1 MEGEESRDVAVR
13 IPESL
18 DEWLT
23 AKTAALGVSRE
34 TLLVQ
39 LLAAYRLTDE
49 TTAGDLKAALEQHNA
64 VDSNQLAAVE
74 SALTQKVDTEVGELN
89 EKVDSLIDDVR
100 ARVIQVKKE
109 ADAKSESD
117 HTHPELSTVETL
129 EQSVNRLQDE
139 VDRLETAVDHETS
152 TRTDEHTA
160 LRERI
165 DDLESKLQTVARV
178 TLDMRNV
185 VRTDAERAERE
196 RLLST
201 LREIATEEGVRN
213 AKCGACGAP
222 IDVALLNDPTCPGCG
237 HLFTDIEPGTWLIRS
252 PRLVNTR
259 PELEVGSDEET
270 DLDVLAEVV
279 GEVEVAPGGNN
290 Q

>member
-13 IPESL
+13 IPNSL

-23 AKTAALGVSRE
+23 AKTDALGVSHE

-49 TTAGDLKAALEQHNA
+49 NAASDLKTALDQRDA
-64 VDSNQLAAVE
+64 VNSDQLASVE
-74 SALTQKVDTEVGELN
+74 ATLTQRLESEVGDVD
-89 EKVDSLIDDVR
+89 EKLESLIGDVR

-109 ADAKSESD
+109 ADAKAPSD

-129 EQSVNRLQDE
+129 EQSVASLQDE
-139 VDRLETAVDHETS
+139 VDQLATEVDREAS

-160 LRERI
+160 FRDRI
-165 DDLESKLQTVARV
+165 AELESKLQTVARV
-178 TLDMRNV
+178 TLDMRKV

-196 RLLST
+196 RLLTT
-201 LREIATEEGVRN
+201 LREIAAEDGVRT
-213 AKCGACGAP
+213 AKCDACGAP

-259 PELEVGSDEET
+259 PELEAGTDEET